1 MVRVTRAGEYAIRGM
16 IRLARDGGDS
26 LALIADIAAA
36 EGVSK
41 SFLAKQFQRLVKAG
55 LVESSRGAAGGVALA
70 RPAEQISLRDII
82 EAVEGPVEL
91 NRCLSASD
99 RCKNADT
106 CPLSDVWREAQTRM
120 LDVLGGVTLAKIT
133 NRPNA

>member
-16 IRLARDGGDS
+16 IRLAKGDGAS
-26 LALIADIAAA
+26 LALIADIAEA

-55 LVESSRGAAGGVALA
+55 LLESSRGAAGGVGLA
-70 RPAEQISLRDII
+70 KPADQISLRDII

-91 NRCLSASD
+91 NRCLSADD
-99 RCKNADT
+99 RCQNAAK
-106 CPLSDVWREAQTRM
+106 CPLSDVWREAQEKM
-120 LDVLGGVTLAKIT
+120 LAVLGNVSLAKVA
-133 NRPNA
+133 RS

>member
-16 IRLARDGGDS
+16 IRLARDGGEG
-26 LALIADIAAA
+26 LALIADIAAS

-70 RPAEQISLRDII
+70 RPAEQI
-82 EAVEGPVEL
+82 
-91 NRCLSASD
+91 
-99 RCKNADT
+99 
-106 CPLSDVWREAQTRM
+106 
-120 LDVLGGVTLAKIT
+120 
-133 NRPNA
+133 

>member
-16 IRLARDGGDS
+16 IRLAKNGGDG
-26 LALIADIAAA
+26 LALIADVAQA

-55 LVESSRGAAGGVALA
+55 LLESSRGAAGGVALA
-70 RPAEQISLRDII
+70 KPADQITLRDII

-91 NRCLSASD
+91 NRCLSMND
-99 RCKNADT
+99 RCANADD
-106 CPLSDVWREAQTRM
+106 CPLAPMWREAQEKM
-120 LDVLGGVTLAKIT
+120 LEVLAKATLAQIT
-133 NRPNA
+133 GAKRA

>member
-16 IRLARDGGDS
+16 IRLSSDAGNG
-26 LALIADIAAA
+26 LALIADIAKA

-41 SFLAKQFQRLVKAG
+41 SFLAKQFQRLVRAG

-70 RPAEQISLRDII
+70 RAADQISLRDII

-99 RCKNADT
+99 RCKNAET
-106 CPLSDVWREAQTRM
+106 CPLADVWREAQTRM
-120 LDVLGGVTLAKIT
+120 LDVLAGVTLAKVAAPKG
-133 NRPNA
+133 R